1 MASKK
6 NPLLEKVLAKLS
18 AVKRNPSWWEKVEP
32 EHAELLAG
40 LHEAW
45 LAGTFGP
52 HLKPAAAA
60 ISKTLSEENVA
71 TIGPDRVAVW
81 LKKA

>member
-1 MASKK
+1 MAAKK

-18 AVKRNPSWWEKVEP
+18 SVKRHPSWWEKVDP

-40 LHEAW
+40 LREAW

-52 HLKPAAAA
+52 HMKPAATA

-71 TIGPDRVAVW
+71 TIGSAQVVVW
-81 LKKA
+81 LKRA